1 MNLDLFQ
8 FVFFTL
14 ALLCWGSFL
23 NCLAYRLLHEKS
35 IAGRSFCPH
44 CNHTLAWYDLLPVIS
59 WLWLKGKCRY
69 CSQKISCLYLF
80 IEILT
85 PIVILPLFFIYPLD
99 IAASYTL
106 FFSLLITSIR
116 TDFEAMLLVRAVT
129 IYSAPLGF
137 FLAYVHFLPI
147 SPLES
152 IIGGLIGYGILWL
165 CRTLFFLFRKQEGMG
180 IGDLELM
187 ALIGAFTGPLGAWMA
202 ILIGSTVASLIGL
215 LLLGLKKASSQDPL
229 PFGPFLAL
237 GAMTWVIFN
246 TILLTHICIF

>member
-1 MNLDLFQ
+1 MNFDLFQ
-8 FVFFTL
+8 LVFYTL

-59 WLWLKGKCRY
+59 WLWLEGKCRY

-99 IAASYTL
+99 IAVSYTF

-116 TDFEAMLLVRAVT
+116 TDLEAMLLVRAVT

-137 FLAYVHFLPI
+137 LLTYLGFLPI
-147 SPLES
+147 SLCES
-152 IIGGLIGYGILWL
+152 IIGALLGYGVLWL
-165 CRTLFFLFRKQEGMG
+165 CRALFFLFRKQEGMG

-187 ALIGAFTGPLGAWMA
+187 ALIGAFTGPLGAWMS
-202 ILIGSTVASLIGL
+202 ILIGSTIASILGITL
-215 LLLGLKKASSQDPL
+215 LAFKKTSASDPL
-229 PFGPFLAL
+229 PFGPFLAT
-237 GAMTWVIFN
+237 GAMIWVIFDK
-246 TILLTHICIF
+246 ILTGLFCF